1 MGGKM
6 AKARIGWLFAMMALL
21 LLVQCV
27 SAKQRTAYILEVQG
41 AIGPAV
47 ADYVVRGIVAAE
59 NAKGSVLIIQMDTP
73 GGLVE
78 SMRAINKAILA
89 SSIPVVTYVSPS
101 GARAAS
107 AGTYILYASHFA
119 AMAPGTN
126 LGAATPVSLT
136 KNEESSTL
144 AHKATNDAT
153 AYIRSLAQLRGR
165 NADWAVQAVVKS
177 ASLSA
182 KEALSDNVIN
192 FMPNNIPN
200 LLLALNGQQTQIA
213 DKSVTLQTTDDVV
226 KKIEPD
232 WRSRFLE
239 VITDPSVAYL
249 LLLVGFYGLF
259 LEFTTP
265 GVIVPG
271 VLGTISLLTALYALQ
286 LLPVN
291 YVGLALIM
299 VGLGFFVS
307 EVFIT
312 SHGVLAIGG
321 AIAFVLGSVML
332 IDTDVVGFGI
342 PMPLILAVTAVTIIF
357 VLLIIQ
363 IVVRAR
369 RLPQVTG
376 REEIMASIGVVV
388 AIHGKRYQVRIN
400 GELWQAESA
409 TPLRVGQRVAVT
421 QMQGLILQVVPY
433 KGEE

>member
-1 MGGKM
+1 M